1 MPIIRDQEQ
10 TISLT
15 LRSGGTPIT
24 IDPTASVTVQLF
36 TSNGTTAISGVVPV
50 DPYATGA
57 NWANGIV
64 VVDLTAQDT
73 INVTPPSVVFLVTAI
88 INGRTKTWSASVQSI
103 DGAPVVMSALSDKT
117 TAVGK
122 LRSALMLGVAS
133 KLNIDPSLIIDDEL
147 WDYWLASEAD
157 AGRRLAVPL
166 QPTQIFDHQPT
177 SDEINALSGMPYM
190 VEPGYD
196 MPPDFFGSQSWGA
209 IKLRHC
215 PAIQVQRIR
224 LVYPSMDQ
232 EMFEIPLSWVK
243 LDNKYGM
250 MHIIPGPNQ
259 NTMPLSVFMMQAI
272 SAGVQIPHVLRVTY
286 QAGINGQS
294 PEFYDLADLIK
305 QLALLRI
312 MQNAFA
318 PMSGSISAD
327 GLSQSY
333 SMDIIKFQDD
343 IDKRL
348 SVIRERLIGPIW
360 GVL

>member
-1 MPIIRDQEQ
+1 MPIIRDQDQ

-15 LRSGGTPIT
+15 LRSGGATIT
-24 IDPTASVTVQLF
+24 IDPSASVTVQLF
-36 TSNGTTAISGVVPV
+36 AANGTTSISGVVSV
-50 DPYATGA
+50 DPYAIGA

-64 VVDLTAQDT
+64 VVDLTAEDT
-73 INVTPPSVVFLVTAI
+73 INVMPPSVVFLVTAK
-88 INGRTKTWSASVQSI
+88 INGHTKVWSASVQSI
-103 DGAPVVMSALSDKT
+103 DSAPVVMSALSDKT
-117 TAVGK
+117 TAISK

-133 KLNIDPSLIIDDEL
+133 KLNIDTSLILDDEL
-147 WDYWLASEAD
+147 WDYWNAAEAD
-157 AGRRLAVPL
+157 AQRRLTVPL

-177 SDEINALSGMPYM
+177 QDEISALSGMPYM

-209 IKLRHC
+209 IRLRYC
-215 PAIQVQRIR
+215 PAIQVQRVR
-224 LVYPSMDQ
+224 LVYPSMSQ
-232 EMFEIPLSWVK
+232 EIFESPLGWIK

-250 MHIIPGPNQ
+250 MHIIPGPNL
-259 NTMPLSVFMMQAI
+259 NTAPLSIFMMQAI
-272 SAGVQIPHVLRVTY
+272 AAGVQIPHALRVTY

-294 PEFYDLADLIK
+294 PDFYDLTDLVK
-305 QLALLRI
+305 QMALLRI

-343 IDKRL
+343 IDRRL